1 MAEMILRLHIA
12 SKSFSTD
19 RGELPVLG
27 RIDIAL
33 GAREIVALVGP
44 SGCGKTTLLRIV
56 GNLDTDFQGTLDWCG
71 APMPRIGTVFQEP
84 RLLPW
89 RTVRQ
94 NLLLAQRTEDPELA
108 DALLRALDLAAFSDT
123 FPSTLSLGMARRV
136 AIARAFAITP
146 QLLLLDEPFVSL
158 DPAMAAR
165 SRQLLLNTWR
175 ARPTAALLVT
185 HDRAEAAEL
194 GDRILLLA
202 ERPTRVLQEIIVP
215 QPSRLTPK
223 DFSLSP

>member
-1 MAEMILRLHIA
+1 MAEMILRLHIE